1 MIEKFNIK
9 FEKNIVLNKPFGF
22 KKFLNLEKYAKCVLS
37 DS

>member
-9 FEKNIVLNKPFGF
+9 FEKNIELSKPFGF
-22 KKFLNLEKYAKCVLS
+22 KKFLNLEKFAKCVLS

>member
-1 MIEKFNIK
+1 MIEKFNISFK
-9 FEKNIVLNKPFGF
+9 KNIVLNKPFGF